1 LLVVDQVMLVVRPAA
16 DDLDDRDHAV
26 ILALAEVDP
35 YDEVT

>member
-1 LLVVDQVMLVVRPAA
+1 LLVVDQVVLLMGPAA